1 MITRDDVIDLLK
13 LAAVFD
19 QRTVGEEDIKGWL
32 LAGRIGR
39 WTGPLATRVLVEH
52 YASDSDRPRIDPAR
66 ITDAIRKVRSRAAE
80 SFVAP
85 RIPEGLDGQGR
96 AYLEWY
102 REQLHGHVDDL
113 LARWADGA
121 ELPVGAKYPA
131 LGSGLAGGTPA
142 QRAALEAFTAS
153 TRIPEA

>member
-52 YASDSDRPRIDPAR
+52 YASDADRPRIDPRR
-66 ITDAIRKVRSRAAE
+66 ITDAIAKVRHRAAE

-85 RIPEGLDGQGR
+85 RIPDGMIGAAAYRDYYR
-96 AYLEWY
+96 A
-102 REQLHGHVDDL
+102 QFCAHQDAL
-113 LARWADGA
+113 LARWADGG
-121 ELPVGAKYPA
+121 ELPAGAHYPA
-131 LGSGLAGGTPA
+131 LGSPMSGGTPE

>member
-32 LAGRIGR
+32 LAGRMGR

-52 YASDSDRPRIDPAR
+52 YSQDADQPRIDPAR
-66 ITDAIRKVRSRAAE
+66 ITDAIRKVRHRAAE

-85 RIPEGLDGQGR
+85 RIPEGLDAGR
-96 AYLEWY
+96 EYLDWY
-102 REQLHGHVDDL
+102 RGQLHGHVDDL
-113 LARWADGA
+113 LARWANGQ

-131 LGSGLAGGTPA
+131 LGSGLAGGTPE

-153 TRIPEA
+153 TRIPDA